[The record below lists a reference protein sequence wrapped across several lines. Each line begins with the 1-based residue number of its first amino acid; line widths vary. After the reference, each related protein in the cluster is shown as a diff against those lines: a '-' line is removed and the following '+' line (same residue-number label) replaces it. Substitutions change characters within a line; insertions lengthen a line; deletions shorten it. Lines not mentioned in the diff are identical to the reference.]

1 MVKKIDNE
9 ITCSCNHLTNFAV
22 LMQIGS
28 NEVSDRIGQ
37 QMTFAFHLSL
47 NLNDTTQASSKTNL
61 RGQYSVNDLMP
72 STRSRAE
79 VTCSRHAVIK
89 SKND

>member
-1 MVKKIDNE
+1 
-9 ITCSCNHLTNFAV
+9 
-22 LMQIGS
+22 MQIGS

-72 STRSRAE
+72 STRSQAE